1 MLNYSVPATFMHSA
15 IVPPDDYS
23 SRECNA
29 SFQVYP
35 FRPFDG
41 DIAQVFQATLLQGWI
56 DPRFLEEGV
65 AAPPEFY
72 TWTVQGADAAFF
84 ATFVD
89 NPVGIPRPRMRLV
102 IVSGRQA
109 AIVDAHA
116 IDPQSWQIMKPSLD
130 LVLSS
135 LSVGG
140 RPAPAPIDDEARRR
154 YAAVA
159 GLYAGVKMKFV
170 SDLSYGAGA
179 GSGGHVPAQH
189 FYLFSDD
196 GRVFRAYDGIQAPN
210 GDPAQFDYDAALAQD
225 PRNTGTYTVSRNG
238 LHLTIGGSHGEPV
251 DDWTVPAPKR
261 GQITIQTVV
270 YTKQ

>member
-1 MLNYSVPATFMHSA
+1 MLNYAVPPAFMHSA

-41 DIAQVFQATLLQGWI
+41 DILQAFQTTLLQGWI

-65 AAPPEFY
+65 AGPPEFRQA
-72 TWTVQGADAAFF
+72 TVTGADAAYVAFF
-84 ATFVD
+84 AD
-89 NPVGIPRPRMRLV
+89 SPVGIPRPHMRLV

-109 AIVDAHA
+109 AIFDAHA
-116 IDPQSWQIMKPSLD
+116 MTPESWQMVQPSLNA
-130 LVLSS
+130 VLAS
-135 LSVGG
+135 LSVGDQPE
-140 RPAPAPIDDEARRR
+140 RPPIDEATRRR

-159 GLYAGVKMKFV
+159 GLYAGIKMKFV
-170 SDLSYGAGA
+170 SDLSGGA
-179 GSGGHVPAQH
+179 GSGGHVPARH
-189 FYLFSDD
+189 FYLLSKD
-196 GRVFRAYDGIQAPN
+196 GRVYRAYDGIEAPG
-210 GDPAQFDYDAALAQD
+210 GDPDQFDYDAALAQD
-225 PRNTGTYTVSRNG
+225 PRNTGTYTVSKNG
-238 LHLTIGGSHGEPV
+238 LHLTLGGSHGEPV
-251 DDWTVPAPKR
+251 DDWTVPAPKN